1 MSNIA
6 YISTEFPPRMF
17 GGLGAYTLDMTRM
30 LTKMG
35 HSVTVY
41 TPNDNATLPFR
52 EIIEGINVVRPQS
65 YSDSDVMDQFLS
77 DGTKQR
83 WGEGGI
89 DFLFDFLSY
98 NRRSAEIILDEM
110 KTVSDNPVDVCV
122 GHDWLSLP
130 AILMIK
136 RHSNIPT
143 VYHVHSTEIGR
154 SLGDIN
160 WQIRNLE
167 LQGAHTVH
175 KVITVS
181 NAMKEQLVEM
191 GAPADRISV
200 CYNAVNHITYNP
212 SKVSDTDV
220 SALRKEYGLS
230 PEDKVILFIGRLE
243 EVKGAYPLVQS
254 IKTVINE
261 QADKTNGKKAH
272 LIVVGR
278 GVLEGAIR
286 DTIENEGLSD
296 HVTLN
301 TGFLDLPLKLAH
313 LKLADICVFPSLYE
327 PFGIVALEAMAME
340 TPLIV
345 GAKGVSGLREI
356 VITPPDK
363 GACGMHVDPSNPLD
377 IAWAINIILG
387 MDEDE
392 VKQLGINGRKRV
404 LDMFTWEHIA
414 QQTLGV
420 YESIK
425 V

>member
-52 EIIEGINVVRPQS
+52 EVIDGINVVRPQS
-65 YSDSDVMDQFLS
+65 YSDSDVMGQILS
-77 DGTKQR
+77 EDTKNR

-89 DFLFDFLSY
+89 EFLSDLLSY
-98 NRRSAEIILDEM
+98 NRRSAELILDEI
-110 KTVSDNPVDVCV
+110 KTNQNPVDVCV
-122 GHDWLSLP
+122 GHDWLALP
-130 AILMIK
+130 ALIMIK
-136 RHSNIPT
+136 RHSTIPT

-167 LQGAHTVH
+167 IQGAHTAH
-175 KVITVS
+175 RVITVS
-181 NAMKEQLVEM
+181 NAMKDQLVEM
-191 GAPADRISV
+191 GAPADKISV
-200 CYNAVNHITYNP
+200 CYNAVDHTSYDP
-212 SKVSDTDV
+212 STVPDADV
-220 SALRKEYGLS
+220 SALRAEYGIS
-230 PEDKVILFIGRLE
+230 PEHKVILFIGRLE

-261 QADKTNGKKAH
+261 QEGKTNGKKVH

-286 DTIENEGLSD
+286 ETIESEGLSD
-296 HVTLN
+296 YVTLN

-345 GAKGVSGLREI
+345 GAKGTSGLREI
-356 VITPPDK
+356 VITPPSED
-363 GACGMHVDPSNPLD
+363 ACGMHVDPANPLD
-377 IAWAINIILG
+377 IAWAINHILEI
-387 MDEDE
+387 DENE
-392 VKQLGINGRKRV
+392 VKRWGINGRKRV

-420 YESIK
+420 YKSIK

>member
-1 MSNIA
+1 MLNIA

-41 TPNDNATLPFR
+41 TPNDNATLLFR
-52 EIIEGINVVRPQS
+52 EVIDGINVVRPQS
-65 YSDSDVMDQFLS
+65 YSDSDVIGQFLS
-77 DGTKQR
+77 EETRNR
-83 WGEGGI
+83 WGENGI
-89 DFLFDFLSY
+89 EFLSDLLSY
-98 NRRSAEIILDEM
+98 NRRSAELILDKI
-110 KTVSDNPVDVCV
+110 KTNPNSIDVCV
-122 GHDWLSLP
+122 AHDWLSLP
-130 AILMIK
+130 ALIMIK
-136 RHSNIPT
+136 RHSDIAT
-143 VYHVHSTEIGR
+143 VYHVHSTEVGR

-160 WQIRNLE
+160 WQILQLE
-167 LQGAHTVH
+167 LEGVQTAHR
-175 KVITVS
+175 VITVS
-181 NAMKEQLVEM
+181 NAMKTQLGDM
-191 GAPADRISV
+191 GAPADKISV
-200 CYNAVNHITYNP
+200 CYNAVDHISYDP
-212 SKVSDTDV
+212 EKVSDANV
-220 SALRKEYGLS
+220 SALRDEYGIS
-230 PEDKVILFIGRLE
+230 PEHKVILFIGRLE

-261 QADKTNGKKAH
+261 QANKTNGKKVH

-286 DTIENEGLSD
+286 ETIESEGLSD
-296 HVTLN
+296 YVTLN

-345 GAKGVSGLREI
+345 GAKGTSGLREI
-356 VITPPDK
+356 VITPPSED
-363 GACGMHVDPSNPLD
+363 ACGMHVDPANPLD
-377 IAWAINIILG
+377 IAWAINHILE

-392 VKQLGINGRKRV
+392 VRLWGINGRKRV
-404 LDMFTWEHIA
+404 LDIFTWEHIA

>member
-52 EIIEGINVVRPQS
+52 EVIDGINVVRPQS
-65 YSDSDVMDQFLS
+65 YSDSDVMGQFLS
-77 DGTKQR
+77 EDTKNR

-89 DFLFDFLSY
+89 EFLSDLLSY
-98 NRRSAEIILDEM
+98 NRRSAELILDEI
-110 KTVSDNPVDVCV
+110 KTNPNPVDVCV
-122 GHDWLSLP
+122 GHDWLALP
-130 AILMIK
+130 ALIMIK
-136 RHSNIPT
+136 RHSTIPT

-167 LQGAHTVH
+167 IQGAHTAH
-175 KVITVS
+175 RVITVS
-181 NAMKEQLVEM
+181 NAMKDQLVEM
-191 GAPADRISV
+191 GAPADKISV
-200 CYNAVNHITYNP
+200 CYNAVDHTSYDP
-212 SKVSDTDV
+212 SKVSDANV
-220 SALRKEYGLS
+220 SALRAEYGIS
-230 PEDKVILFIGRLE
+230 PEHKVILFIGRLE

-261 QADKTNGKKAH
+261 QEGKTNGKKVH

-286 DTIENEGLSD
+286 ETIESEGLSD
-296 HVTLN
+296 YVTLN

-345 GAKGVSGLREI
+345 GAKGTSGLREI
-356 VITPPDK
+356 VITPPSED
-363 GACGMHVDPSNPLD
+363 ACGMHVDPANPLD
-377 IAWAINIILG
+377 IAWAINHILEI
-387 MDEDE
+387 DENE
-392 VKQLGINGRKRV
+392 VKRWGINGRKRV

-420 YESIK
+420 YKSIK